1 MRTDE
6 EWIDLYESLHKNN
19 MMWFTLASMI
29 SAENFYLLDNIL
41 DKEKK
46 ARVYEQNIRYLT
58 QIATLLPKSN
68 IDVKERKKMVKYAKR
83 GVKILQK
90 EYNEL
95 IKKQ

>member
-6 EWIDLYESLHKNN
+6 EWIDLYESLHKND
-19 MMWFTLASMI
+19 MMWFALASMI
-29 SAENFYLLDNIL
+29 SAENFYLLD
-41 DKEKK
+41 KEKK
-46 ARVYEQNIRYLT
+46 ISVYEQNIRYLT

-68 IDVKERKKMVKYAKR
+68 IDVKERKIMVKYAKR

-95 IKKQ
+95 IEKQ

>member
-6 EWIDLYESLHKNN
+6 EWIDLYESLHKND
-19 MMWFTLASMI
+19 MMWFALASMI
-29 SAENFYLLDNIL
+29 SAENFYLLD
-41 DKEKK
+41 KEKK
-46 ARVYEQNIRYLT
+46 ISVYEQNIRYLT

-68 IDVKERKKMVKYAKR
+68 IDVKERKKMIKYAKR

-95 IKKQ
+95 IEKQ

>member
-6 EWIDLYESLHKNN
+6 EWIDLYESLHKND

-29 SAENFYLLDNIL
+29 SAENFYLLD
-41 DKEKK
+41 KEEKI
-46 ARVYEQNIRYLT
+46 RVYEQNIRYLT

-95 IKKQ
+95 IEKQ

>member
-6 EWIDLYESLHKNN
+6 EWIDLYESLHEND
-19 MMWFTLASMI
+19 MMWFALASMI
-29 SAENFYLLDNIL
+29 SAENFYLLD
-41 DKEKK
+41 KEKK
-46 ARVYEQNIRYLT
+46 ISVYEQNIRFLT

-68 IDVKERKKMVKYAKR
+68 IDVKERKKMIKYAKR

-95 IKKQ
+95 IEKQ

>member
-6 EWIDLYESLHKNN
+6 EWIDLYESLHKND
-19 MMWFTLASMI
+19 MMWFALASMI
-29 SAENFYLLDNIL
+29 SAENFYLLD
-41 DKEKK
+41 KEKK
-46 ARVYEQNIRYLT
+46 ISVYEQNIRYLT

-83 GVKILQK
+83 AVKILQK

-95 IKKQ
+95 IEKQ

>member
-6 EWIDLYESLHKNN
+6 EWIDLYESFHKND
-19 MMWFTLASMI
+19 MMWFALASMI
-29 SAENFYLLDNIL
+29 SAENFYLLD
-41 DKEKK
+41 KEKK
-46 ARVYEQNIRYLT
+46 ISVYEQNIRYLT

-95 IKKQ
+95 IEKQ

>member
-6 EWIDLYESLHKNN
+6 EWIDLYESLHKND
-19 MMWFTLASMI
+19 MMWFALASMI
-29 SAENFYLLDNIL
+29 SAENFYLLD
-41 DKEKK
+41 KEKK
-46 ARVYEQNIRYLT
+46 ISVYEQNIRFLT

-95 IKKQ
+95 IEKQ

>member
-6 EWIDLYESLHKNN
+6 EWIDLYESLHKND
-19 MMWFTLASMI
+19 MMWFALASMI
-29 SAENFYLLDNIL
+29 SAENFYLLD
-41 DKEKK
+41 KEKK
-46 ARVYEQNIRYLT
+46 ISVYEQNIRYLT

-68 IDVKERKKMVKYAKR
+68 IDVKERKKMIKYAKR

-95 IKKQ
+95 IDKQ

>member
-6 EWIDLYESLHKNN
+6 EWIDLYESLHENDL
-19 MMWFTLASMI
+19 MWFALASMI
-29 SAENFYLLDNIL
+29 SAENFYLLD
-41 DKEKK
+41 KEKK
-46 ARVYEQNIRYLT
+46 ISVYEQNIRFIT

-95 IKKQ
+95 IEKQ

>member
-19 MMWFTLASMI
+19 MMWFALASMI
-29 SAENFYLLDNIL
+29 SAENFYLLD
-41 DKEKK
+41 KEKK
-46 ARVYEQNIRYLT
+46 ISVYEQNIRYLT

-95 IKKQ
+95 IEKQ

>member
-6 EWIDLYESLHKNN
+6 EWIDLYESLYKND
-19 MMWFTLASMI
+19 MMWFALASMI
-29 SAENFYLLDNIL
+29 SAENFYLLD
-41 DKEKK
+41 KEKK
-46 ARVYEQNIRYLT
+46 IRVYEQNIRYLT

-68 IDVKERKKMVKYAKR
+68 INVKERKKMVKYAKR

-95 IKKQ
+95 IEKQ

>member
-6 EWIDLYESLHKNN
+6 EWIDLYESLHKND
-19 MMWFTLASMI
+19 MMWFALASMI
-29 SAENFYLLDNIL
+29 SAENFCLL

-46 ARVYEQNIRYLT
+46 ISVYEQNIRYLT
-58 QIATLLPKSN
+58 QIANLLPKSN

-90 EYNEL
+90 EYDEL
-95 IKKQ
+95 IEKQ

>member
-6 EWIDLYESLHKNN
+6 EWIDLYESLHKND
-19 MMWFTLASMI
+19 MMWFALASMI
-29 SAENFYLLDNIL
+29 SAENFYLLD
-41 DKEKK
+41 KEKK
-46 ARVYEQNIRYLT
+46 ISVYEQNIRYLT

-95 IKKQ
+95 IEK

>member
-6 EWIDLYESLHKNN
+6 EWIDLYESLHEND
-19 MMWFTLASMI
+19 MMWFALASMI
-29 SAENFYLLDNIL
+29 SAENFYLLD
-41 DKEKK
+41 KEKK
-46 ARVYEQNIRYLT
+46 ISVYEQNIRFLT

-95 IKKQ
+95 IEKR

>member
-6 EWIDLYESLHKNN
+6 EWIDLYESIYKND

-29 SAENFYLLDNIL
+29 SAENFSMLN
-41 DKEKK
+41 KEEKII
-46 ARVYEQNIRYLT
+46 VYEQNIRYLT
-58 QIATLLPKSN
+58 QIVTLLPKSN

-83 GVKILQK
+83 CIKILQK

-95 IKKQ
+95 I

>member
-6 EWIDLYESLHKNN
+6 EWIDLYESLHKND

-29 SAENFYLLDNIL
+29 SAENFSLLN
-41 DKEKK
+41 KEEKII
-46 ARVYEQNIRYLT
+46 VYEQNIRYLT
-58 QIATLLPKSN
+58 QMVNLLPKSN

-83 GVKILQK
+83 GIKILQK

-95 IKKQ
+95 I

>member
-6 EWIDLYESLHKNN
+6 EWIDLYESLHEND
-19 MMWFTLASMI
+19 MMWFALASMI
-29 SAENFYLLDNIL
+29 SAENFYLLD
-41 DKEKK
+41 KEKK
-46 ARVYEQNIRYLT
+46 ISVYEQNIRFLT

-83 GVKILQK
+83 GVKLLQK

-95 IKKQ
+95 IEKQ

>member
-6 EWIDLYESLHKNN
+6 EWIDLYESLHKND
-19 MMWFTLASMI
+19 MMWFALASII
-29 SAENFYLLDNIL
+29 SAENFYLLD
-41 DKEKK
+41 KEKK
-46 ARVYEQNIRYLT
+46 ISVYEQNIRYLT

-95 IKKQ
+95 IEKQ

>member
-6 EWIDLYESLHKNN
+6 EWINLYESLHEND

-29 SAENFYLLDNIL
+29 SSENFYLLD
-41 DKEKK
+41 KEEKMRK
-46 ARVYEQNIRYLT
+46 YELGIRYLT

-95 IKKQ
+95 IEKQ

>member
-6 EWIDLYESLHKNN
+6 EWIDLYESLHENN

-29 SAENFYLLDNIL
+29 SSENFYIL
-41 DKEKK
+41 VKEEKI
-46 ARVYEQNIRYLT
+46 RVYEQNIRYLT
-58 QIATLLPKSN
+58 QMANLLPKSN

-95 IKKQ
+95 IEKQ

>member
-6 EWIDLYESLHKNN
+6 EWIDLYESLHKND
-19 MMWFTLASMI
+19 MMWFALASMI
-29 SAENFYLLDNIL
+29 SAENFYLLD
-41 DKEKK
+41 KEKK
-46 ARVYEQNIRYLT
+46 ISVYEQNIRYLT

-68 IDVKERKKMVKYAKR
+68 IDIKERKKMVKYAKR

-95 IKKQ
+95 IEKQ

>member
-6 EWIDLYESLHKNN
+6 EWIDLYESLHKND
-19 MMWFTLASMI
+19 MMWFALASMI
-29 SAENFYLLDNIL
+29 SAENFYLLD
-41 DKEKK
+41 KEKK
-46 ARVYEQNIRYLT
+46 ISVYEQNIRFLT

-83 GVKILQK
+83 GVKLLQT

-95 IKKQ
+95 IEKQ

>member
-6 EWIDLYESLHKNN
+6 EWIDLYESLHKND
-19 MMWFTLASMI
+19 MMWFALASMI
-29 SAENFYLLDNIL
+29 SAENFYLLDT
-41 DKEKK
+41 EKK
-46 ARVYEQNIRYLT
+46 IKVYEQNIRYLT
-58 QIATLLPKSN
+58 QIANLLPKSN

-95 IKKQ
+95 IEKQ

>member
-6 EWIDLYESLHKNN
+6 EWIDLYESLHKND
-19 MMWFTLASMI
+19 MMWFALASMI
-29 SAENFYLLDNIL
+29 SAENFYLLD
-41 DKEKK
+41 KEKK
-46 ARVYEQNIRYLT
+46 ISVYEQNIRFLT

-68 IDVKERKKMVKYAKR
+68 IDIKERKKMVKYAKR

-95 IKKQ
+95 IEKQ